1 MVIAYGSQEHFVT
14 KATGSLSSFGGGG
27 GVYFLI
33 GVVTDFVFHLLGQG
47 TSLQG
52 GVAIAS
58 GILEH
63 FVYGR
68 ILYWRFC
75 VLKCM

>member
-1 MVIAYGSQEHFVT
+1 M
-14 KATGSLSSFGGGG
+14 
-27 GVYFLI
+27 YFLI

-68 ILYWRFC
+68 ILY
-75 VLKCM
+75 